1 MTSFPTQ
8 PTNAFVTETTKT
20 PAKKA
25 SGKPPAAKPSTPKPQ
40 GLLRSSAI
48 YAALT
53 LISRFMGLARDLVIT
68 AKLGGSG
75 NIAGDAYYTALAFP
89 NLFRR
94 IFVEGAF
101 SAAFVPDY
109 SKKLAAEGK
118 EVADRFAAD
127 ALATMAAATIA
138 ITILCQLTMPWLMR
152 AYSPGFLADPEK
164 FKLAVVLTQITM
176 PYLPCMVI
184 AGLCS
189 GILTARGRF
198 IVYGFYPTILN
209 VVMLI
214 AVLPQHDPTRAAY
227 AASIGVIVAGVS
239 QAALCWWGAHNVGA
253 RIHPRHL
260 KLTPEI
266 RALLR
271 RMVPG
276 VFASSATQINIFV
289 SAVLA
294 SHVPGMRV
302 WLNIAERFYQLPLS
316 LVGVA
321 IGVALLPRLS
331 TSLHKN
337 DAADAQGAMDQAI
350 VFAMALSLPAA
361 AALMA
366 MPGYLVEGLFAQGAF
381 TVKDAQSSAMLL
393 FHYGWGLPAFVLIKI
408 LQPAFFARGDTRR
421 PMNYSLVSVG
431 VNVALG
437 VTLFKVVGFQGI
449 ALATAAASWLT
460 VLQMAVHLWRTHT
473 WRPSAKASG
482 KMIRVA
488 ISSSALG
495 AALAVASH
503 FRPLLESPLTG
514 RHLGPLHAK
523 EITVLLVCL
532 AGAAL
537 YPALLFAFGGVTPT
551 EARAALK
558 RRKGDVNTEN
568 PDVP

>member
-1 MTSFPTQ
+1 
-8 PTNAFVTETTKT
+8 VTETTKT

-25 SGKPPAAKPSTPKPQ
+25 SGTPPAAKPATPKPQ
-40 GLLRSSAI
+40 GLLKSSAI

-53 LISRFMGLARDLVIT
+53 LVSRFMGLARDLVIT
-68 AKLGGSG
+68 AKLGGSA

-109 SKKLAAEGK
+109 SKRLEAEGK
-118 EVADRFAAD
+118 EAADRFAAD
-127 ALATMAAATIA
+127 ALATMAAATVA
-138 ITILCQLTMPWLMR
+138 ITIICQLTMPWLMR
-152 AYSPGFLADPEK
+152 VYSYGFLANPEK
-164 FKLAVVLTQITM
+164 FKLAVILTQITM

-184 AGLCS
+184 AGLFS
-189 GILTARGRF
+189 GVLTARGRF
-198 IVYGFYPTILN
+198 IIYGFYPTILN
-209 VVMLI
+209 VVMLA

-227 AASIGVIVAGVS
+227 AASIGVIVAGIG
-239 QAALCWWGAHNVGA
+239 QAGLCWWGAHRTGA

-260 KLTPEI
+260 KLTPQI

-276 VFASSATQINIFV
+276 VFASSATQINIFI
-289 SAVLA
+289 SAMLA
-294 SHVPGMRV
+294 SSVPGMRV

-331 TSLHKN
+331 TSLHKA

-350 VFAMALSLPAA
+350 VFAMALCLPAA

-381 TVKDAQSSAMLL
+381 TVSDAHASAALL

-421 PMNYSLVSVG
+421 PMNYSLISVA

-437 VTLFKVVGFQGI
+437 VTLFKTIGFQGI

-460 VLQMAVHLWRTHT
+460 VLQMAAYLWRTHT

-488 ISSSALG
+488 ISSAALG

-503 FRPLLESPLTG
+503 FRPLLESPLAH

-537 YPALLFAFGGVTPT
+537 YPVLLFAFGGVTPT

-558 RRKGDVNTEN
+558 RRKGDVNAES